1 MDRLSKTLPSQ
12 RVHNESPLSQNK
24 ILAQLPSFV
33 LARLSRDLR
42 YTTLNPGQILYAP
55 LTLPDSVYFP
65 TDGIVSLVYE
75 TANGKSAQQAIIGRG
90 GCIDAGLALG
100 GVRTSSCAVV
110 LIQGAAY
117 RAPRKALTAEF
128 ERNGS
133 LKQEMLYSVQN
144 LLNQVSQT
152 AVCNRLHSMDQQL
165 CRWILTLSD
174 LLDDDRFSMTHE
186 RIASILGVR
195 REGIT
200 LAAKRLRDA
209 GAIDYGHGKVHVLDR
224 MLLERRVCE
233 CYGVLNETLN
243 DFSLA
248 RELSVTYQ

>member
-1 MDRLSKTLPSQ
+1 MNRLPITLSSQ
-12 RVHNESPLSQNK
+12 RAHNKPPLSQNK
-24 ILAQLPSFV
+24 VLAQLPPLG

-42 YTTLNPGQILYAP
+42 YTTMNVGEILYAP
-55 LTLPDSVYFP
+55 LTLPDFVYFP
-65 TDGIVSLVYE
+65 IDGIVSWVYE
-75 TANGKSAQQAIIGRG
+75 TANGNSAQQAIIGRD
-90 GCIDAGLALG
+90 GCVGAGLAMG
-100 GVRTSSCAVV
+100 RVRTSSRAVV
-110 LIQGAAY
+110 QIQGAAY
-117 RAPRKALTAEF
+117 RAPRQALIADF
-128 ERNGS
+128 EQNGL
-133 LKQEMLYSVQN
+133 LKQEMLYCVQN

-152 AVCNRLHSMDQQL
+152 MVCNRLHSIDQQL
-165 CRWILTLSD
+165 CRWILMVSD
-174 LLDDDRFSMTHE
+174 RLDDDHFSMTHE

-195 REGIT
+195 RESIT

-209 GAIDYGHGKVHVLDR
+209 GAIDNGRGKVHVLDR